1 MDQLTTLQHLEYLET
16 GFEVS
21 KILAQAGFGMEAP
34 AFVITWGQVA
44 EVLAHTLADYGLTPD
59 RLRESRSGQ
68 GGDSQNGAGDEGMLI
83 DLVQDAQKALENDDV
98 LSWRDILRANATSN
112 PGIMAFLEP
121 PDMEDDEGPL
131 TELYSKSTPKGR
143 ENATRL
149 GDDEA
154 YWPDGGA
161 SADFFD
167 DF

>member
-21 KILAQAGFGMEAP
+21 KILAQAGYGMEAP

-59 RLRESRSGQ
+59 RLDESL
-68 GGDSQNGAGDEGMLI
+68 LI

-98 LSWRDILRANATSN
+98 FSWRDIFRANATSN

-131 TELYSKSTPKGR
+131 TELY

>member
-1 MDQLTTLQHLEYLET
+1 METHMMTLPTLQQLEYLEA

-21 KILAQAGFGMEAP
+21 KILAHAGYKMDAP

-44 EVLAHTLADYGLTPD
+44 EVLAQTLADHGLPPD
-59 RLRESRSGQ
+59 RLEENQ
-68 GGDSQNGAGDEGMLI
+68 LI
-83 DLVQDAQKALENDDV
+83 DLVQGAQKALQNDDV
-98 LSWRDILRANATSN
+98 FSWRDILRTFTTSD
-112 PGIMAFLEP
+112 PDIMGLLEP

-131 TELYSKSTPKGR
+131 TEQF

-149 GDDEA
+149 GDDEG
-154 YWPDGGA
+154 YWIDGGE

>member
-21 KILAQAGFGMEAP
+21 KILAQAGYGMEAP

-44 EVLAHTLADYGLTPD
+44 EVLAHTLADYGLPPD
-59 RLRESRSGQ
+59 RLDES
-68 GGDSQNGAGDEGMLI
+68 LII

-98 LSWRDILRANATSN
+98 LSWRNILRANATSN
-112 PGIMAFLEP
+112 SGIMAFLEP

-131 TELYSKSTPKGR
+131 TELY

>member
-21 KILAQAGFGMEAP
+21 KILAHAGYRMEAP

-44 EVLAHTLADYGLTPD
+44 EVLAHTLADHGLTSD
-59 RLRESRSGQ
+59 RLEES
-68 GGDSQNGAGDEGMLI
+68 MLL
-83 DLVQDAQKALENDDV
+83 DLVQGAQKALENDDV

-112 PGIMAFLEP
+112 SGIMAFLES

-131 TELYSKSTPKGR
+131 TELY

-149 GDDEA
+149 GDEEA

-161 SADFFD
+161 SAYFFD
-167 DF
+167 DY

>member
-1 MDQLTTLQHLEYLET
+1 
-16 GFEVS
+16 
-21 KILAQAGFGMEAP
+21 MEAP

-59 RLRESRSGQ
+59 RL
-68 GGDSQNGAGDEGMLI
+68 DEGLLI
-83 DLVQDAQKALENDDV
+83 DLVQGAQKALENDDV
-98 LSWRDILRANATSN
+98 LSWRDILRANTTSN

-131 TELYSKSTPKGR
+131 TELY

-154 YWPDGGA
+154 YWPDGGS

-167 DF
+167 NF

>member
-21 KILAQAGFGMEAP
+21 KILAQAGYGMEAP

-59 RLRESRSGQ
+59 RLDES
-68 GGDSQNGAGDEGMLI
+68 LII
-83 DLVQDAQKALENDDV
+83 DLVKDAQKALENDDV

-131 TELYSKSTPKGR
+131 TELY

>member
-16 GFEVS
+16 GFEIS

-59 RLRESRSGQ
+59 RLDESL
-68 GGDSQNGAGDEGMLI
+68 LI

-131 TELYSKSTPKGR
+131 TELY

-167 DF
+167 DL

>member
-16 GFEVS
+16 GFEVF

-59 RLRESRSGQ
+59 RLDESL
-68 GGDSQNGAGDEGMLI
+68 LI
-83 DLVQDAQKALENDDV
+83 DLVQDAQKALQNDDV

-112 PGIMAFLEP
+112 PGIMAFFEP

-131 TELYSKSTPKGR
+131 TELY

-149 GDDEA
+149 GDDET

>member
-59 RLRESRSGQ
+59 RLDKSL
-68 GGDSQNGAGDEGMLI
+68 LI

-131 TELYSKSTPKGR
+131 TELY

-154 YWPDGGA
+154 YWPDSGA

>member
-21 KILAQAGFGMEAP
+21 KILAQAGYGMEAP
-34 AFVITWGQVA
+34 ALVITWGQVA
-44 EVLAHTLADYGLTPD
+44 EVLAHTLADYGLPPD
-59 RLRESRSGQ
+59 RLDES
-68 GGDSQNGAGDEGMLI
+68 LII

-131 TELYSKSTPKGR
+131 TELY

>member
-21 KILAQAGFGMEAP
+21 KILAQAGYGMEAP

-44 EVLAHTLADYGLTPD
+44 EVLAHTLADYGLPPD
-59 RLRESRSGQ
+59 RLDES
-68 GGDSQNGAGDEGMLI
+68 LII

-98 LSWRDILRANATSN
+98 LSWRNILRANATSKS
-112 PGIMAFLEP
+112 GIMAFLEP

-131 TELYSKSTPKGR
+131 TELY

-154 YWPDGGA
+154 YWPDCGA

>member
-21 KILAQAGFGMEAP
+21 KILAHAGYQMEAP

-44 EVLAHTLADYGLTPD
+44 EVLAHTLADHGLTSD
-59 RLRESRSGQ
+59 RLDES
-68 GGDSQNGAGDEGMLI
+68 MLL
-83 DLVQDAQKALENDDV
+83 DLVQGAQKALENDDV
-98 LSWRDILRANATSN
+98 LSWRDILRLYTTSD
-112 PGIMAFLEP
+112 PEIMAFLEL

-131 TELYSKSTPKGR
+131 TELY

>member
-1 MDQLTTLQHLEYLET
+1 MDQLTALQHLEYLET

-21 KILAQAGFGMEAP
+21 KILAQAGYGMEAP

-59 RLRESRSGQ
+59 RLDESL
-68 GGDSQNGAGDEGMLI
+68 LI
-83 DLVQDAQKALENDDV
+83 DLVQDAQKALQNDDV

-131 TELYSKSTPKGR
+131 TELY

>member
-1 MDQLTTLQHLEYLET
+1 MNQLTTLQHLEYLET

-21 KILAQAGFGMEAP
+21 KILAHAGYRMEAP

-44 EVLAHTLADYGLTPD
+44 EVLAHTLAYHGLTSD
-59 RLRESRSGQ
+59 RLDES
-68 GGDSQNGAGDEGMLI
+68 MLL
-83 DLVQDAQKALENDDV
+83 DLVQGAQKALENDDV
-98 LSWRDILRANATSN
+98 LSWRDILRLYTTSD
-112 PGIMAFLEP
+112 PRIMAFLEP
-121 PDMEDDEGPL
+121 PDREDDEGPL
-131 TELYSKSTPKGR
+131 TELY

-161 SADFFD
+161 SADLFD

>member
-21 KILAQAGFGMEAP
+21 KILAQAGYGMEAP
-34 AFVITWGQVA
+34 AFVITWSQVA

-59 RLRESRSGQ
+59 RLRESRAGQ
-68 GGDSQNGAGDEGMLI
+68 GKDSINGAGDEGLLI

-98 LSWRDILRANATSN
+98 LSWRDILRSNTTSN

-131 TELYSKSTPKGR
+131 TELY

>member
-21 KILAQAGFGMEAP
+21 KILAQAGYRMEAP

-59 RLRESRSGQ
+59 RLDESL
-68 GGDSQNGAGDEGMLI
+68 LI
-83 DLVQDAQKALENDDV
+83 DLVQDAQKALQNDDV

-112 PGIMAFLEP
+112 PGITAFLEP

-131 TELYSKSTPKGR
+131 TELY

-154 YWPDGGA
+154 YWPDSGA

>member
-1 MDQLTTLQHLEYLET
+1 MMTLPTLQQMEYLEA

-21 KILAQAGFGMEAP
+21 KILAHAGYKMDAP

-44 EVLAHTLADYGLTPD
+44 EVLAQTLADHGLPPD
-59 RLRESRSGQ
+59 RLAENQ
-68 GGDSQNGAGDEGMLI
+68 LI
-83 DLVQDAQKALENDDV
+83 DLVQGAQKALQNDDV
-98 LSWRDILRANATSN
+98 FSWRDILRIYTTSD
-112 PGIMAFLEP
+112 PDIMGLLEP

-131 TELYSKSTPKGR
+131 TEQF

-149 GDDEA
+149 GDDEG
-154 YWPDGGA
+154 YWIDGGE

>member
-1 MDQLTTLQHLEYLET
+1 MDQITTLQHLEYLET

-21 KILAQAGFGMEAP
+21 KILAQAGYGMEAP

-59 RLRESRSGQ
+59 RLDESL
-68 GGDSQNGAGDEGMLI
+68 LI

-98 LSWRDILRANATSN
+98 LSWRDILRTNATSN

-131 TELYSKSTPKGR
+131 TELY

>member
-21 KILAQAGFGMEAP
+21 KILAQAGYGMEAP

-59 RLRESRSGQ
+59 RLDESL
-68 GGDSQNGAGDEGMLI
+68 LI
-83 DLVQDAQKALENDDV
+83 DLVQDAQKALQNDDV

-131 TELYSKSTPKGR
+131 TELY

-167 DF
+167 DL

>member
-21 KILAQAGFGMEAP
+21 KILAQAGYGMEAP

-59 RLRESRSGQ
+59 RLDESL
-68 GGDSQNGAGDEGMLI
+68 LI
-83 DLVQDAQKALENDDV
+83 DLVQGAQKALENDDV
-98 LSWRDILRANATSN
+98 LSWRDILRANTTSN

-121 PDMEDDEGPL
+121 PDMEDDE
-131 TELYSKSTPKGR
+131 
-143 ENATRL
+143 
-149 GDDEA
+149 A

-167 DF
+167 DL

>member
-1 MDQLTTLQHLEYLET
+1 MNQLTTLQHLEYLET

-21 KILAQAGFGMEAP
+21 KILAQAGYGMEAP

-59 RLRESRSGQ
+59 RLDESL
-68 GGDSQNGAGDEGMLI
+68 LI
-83 DLVQDAQKALENDDV
+83 DLVQDAQKALQNDDV

-131 TELYSKSTPKGR
+131 TELY

>member
-21 KILAQAGFGMEAP
+21 KILAQAGYGMEAP

-44 EVLAHTLADYGLTPD
+44 EVLAHTLADYDLTPN
-59 RLRESRSGQ
+59 RLDESL
-68 GGDSQNGAGDEGMLI
+68 LI
-83 DLVQDAQKALENDDV
+83 DLVKDAQKALENDDV

-112 PGIMAFLEP
+112 PGIMAFLEL
-121 PDMEDDEGPL
+121 PDIEDDEGPL
-131 TELYSKSTPKGR
+131 TELY

-154 YWPDGGA
+154 CWPDGGA

>member
-21 KILAQAGFGMEAP
+21 KILAQAGYGMEAT

-59 RLRESRSGQ
+59 RLDESL
-68 GGDSQNGAGDEGMLI
+68 LI
-83 DLVQDAQKALENDDV
+83 DLVQDAQKALQNDDV

-131 TELYSKSTPKGR
+131 TELY

>member
-21 KILAQAGFGMEAP
+21 KILAQAGYGMEAP

-44 EVLAHTLADYGLTPD
+44 EVLAHTLADYGLPPD
-59 RLRESRSGQ
+59 RLDES
-68 GGDSQNGAGDEGMLI
+68 LII

-131 TELYSKSTPKGR
+131 TELY

-167 DF
+167 DI

>member
-1 MDQLTTLQHLEYLET
+1 MMTLPTLQQLEYLEA

-21 KILAQAGFGMEAP
+21 NILAHAGYKMDAP

-44 EVLAHTLADYGLTPD
+44 EVLAQTLADHGLPPD
-59 RLRESRSGQ
+59 RLEE
-68 GGDSQNGAGDEGMLI
+68 NHLI
-83 DLVQDAQKALENDDV
+83 DLVQDAQKALQNDDIF
-98 LSWRDILRANATSN
+98 SWRDILRTFTTSD
-112 PGIMAFLEP
+112 PDIMGLLEP

-131 TELYSKSTPKGR
+131 TEQF

-149 GDDEA
+149 GDDEG
-154 YWPDGGA
+154 YWIDGGE

>member
-1 MDQLTTLQHLEYLET
+1 
-16 GFEVS
+16 
-21 KILAQAGFGMEAP
+21 
-34 AFVITWGQVA
+34 
-44 EVLAHTLADYGLTPD
+44 
-59 RLRESRSGQ
+59 
-68 GGDSQNGAGDEGMLI
+68 
-83 DLVQDAQKALENDDV
+83 V

-131 TELYSKSTPKGR
+131 TELY
-143 ENATRL
+143 ENTTRL

-161 SADFFD
+161 SADFCD

>member
-1 MDQLTTLQHLEYLET
+1 MMTLPTMQQMEYLEA

-21 KILAQAGFGMEAP
+21 KILAHAGYKMDAP
-34 AFVITWGQVA
+34 AFVITWGEVG
-44 EVLAHTLADYGLTPD
+44 EVLAQTLADHGLPPD
-59 RLRESRSGQ
+59 RLPENQ
-68 GGDSQNGAGDEGMLI
+68 LI
-83 DLVQDAQKALENDDV
+83 DLVQGTQKALNNDDV
-98 LSWRDILRANATSN
+98 FSWRDIVRIHITSD

-131 TELYSKSTPKGR
+131 TEQF

-149 GDDEA
+149 GDDDG
-154 YWPDGGA
+154 YWIDGGE

>member
-21 KILAQAGFGMEAP
+21 KILAQAGYGMEAP

-59 RLRESRSGQ
+59 RLDESL
-68 GGDSQNGAGDEGMLI
+68 LI
-83 DLVQDAQKALENDDV
+83 DLVQDAQKELENDDV
-98 LSWRDILRANATSN
+98 FSWRDIFRANATSN

-131 TELYSKSTPKGR
+131 TELY

>member
-21 KILAQAGFGMEAP
+21 KILAQAGYGMEAP

-59 RLRESRSGQ
+59 RLDESL
-68 GGDSQNGAGDEGMLI
+68 LI
-83 DLVQDAQKALENDDV
+83 DLVQDAQKALQNDDV

-131 TELYSKSTPKGR
+131 TELY